1 MQQTS
6 GDGEWS
12 SQNAIIKITKMWK
25 GIQQNQFQ
33 ILFQQVNILMLSHCP
48 FFSFHQKYI
57 VHKKTLFFRKIVAI
71 NIPTGSV
78 NCNNTNYTHK
88 THVPKGS

>member
-1 MQQTS
+1 MQQTPR
-6 GDGEWS
+6 DGEWS
-12 SQNAIIKITKMWK
+12 SQNAMIKIKMRK

-33 ILFQQVNILMLSHCP
+33 ILFQQVNILMLSQCP
-48 FFSFHQKYI
+48 FFSFNQKYI

-78 NCNNTNYTHK
+78 NCNNTNYTDK